1 MTISDSIS
9 LLLIN
14 ATRSNQM
21 QAQTFDV
28 LTGQRFVVNLRGL
41 RDQVDEV
48 RFTAIDGLARMPP
61 WLSFDSTTWD
71 LVGLPIRNGN
81 LSAAST
87 RIYIAGYRS
96 ASAPNKIAAEIN
108 GSMPSPRYPRVIRGP
123 PMVTMYLCINID
135 GNHPPT
141 PANATG
147 NVLRGILLR
156 DVIGRDAPSA
166 TVGVPYEFSVPTWM
180 IQDEDGDPLKYRA
193 VVDAQSRAND
203 STPGSWLA
211 FDSRNL
217 SFNGV
222 PVVEGITSF
231 FLIAI
236 DPQGSMARIR
246 INVTSLP
253 QSSSPVIFNATF
265 TTDSPL
271 TIPTNDAQPESSTSI
286 PPPATDPTQYS
297 ASTAPHTEST
307 QTKVNGGQT
316 DSGFP
321 ITSTSSAPAPY
332 VLPLAICLGV
342 FLSLILVGICVG
354 WLCFAKKRRKYPM
367 AKHEELTPPRMTA
380 LPPLP
385 ASLFAAGK
393 RATAMSGFAYSN
405 EVDGWNP
412 SKLGNGIL
420 GTSTR
425 QNQTIRWLDSVREET
440 ERAYGTGRNA
450 VELQRD
456 SIQIAPA
463 RDSRIVIDGLVD
475 VDLRN
480 SPPPRLAPPFF
491 LPNRASL
498 MTLRDNTPTISPTE
512 TDASSGSSVHFEAFQ
527 SMSEDEPFSD
537 TVSSRSSRISQLYDL
552 YLHEWVPSALQSK
565 NGSMFGYRDRPTY

>member
-1 MTISDSIS
+1 
-9 LLLIN
+9 
-14 ATRSNQM
+14 M

-28 LTGQRFVVNLRGL
+28 LSGQQFVVNLRGL

-48 RFTAIDGLARMPP
+48 RFTAIDGLARIPS
-61 WLSFDSTTWD
+61 WLSFDLTTWD

-96 ASAPNKIAAEIN
+96 TTASNTISNENRSQPR
-108 GSMPSPRYPRVIRGP
+108 PRYPRMFRGP

-166 TVGVPYEFSVPTWM
+166 TVGVPYEFSLPTWT

-193 VVDAQSRAND
+193 IFDSRGRSKD
-203 STPGSWLA
+203 SKLAPWLS

-217 SFNGV
+217 SFSGV

-231 FLIAI
+231 LLIAM
-236 DPQGSMARIR
+236 DPQGSMGRIQ
-246 INVTSLP
+246 INVTSVPEPPLP
-253 QSSSPVIFNATF
+253 VVFNATF
-265 TTDSPL
+265 TTDSSL
-271 TIPTNDAQPESSTSI
+271 TIPTNDAQPPASTSI
-286 PPPATDPTQYS
+286 QPPASDPTQYS
-297 ASTAPHTEST
+297 ASTAPHTETT
-307 QTKVNGGQT
+307 QTKVNGEQT
-316 DSGFP
+316 DSGKP
-321 ITSTSSAPAPY
+321 ISSTSTAPAPY

-342 FLSLILVGICVG
+342 FLSLILIGICVG

-367 AKHEELTPPRMTA
+367 TKHEELTPPRMSA

-393 RATAMSGFAYSN
+393 RATTMSGLGNSN
-405 EVDGWNP
+405 DVDGRHSN
-412 SKLGNGIL
+412 KLGNGIL
-420 GTSTR
+420 STSTR
-425 QNQTIRWLDSVREET
+425 QNQTIRWVDSVREET
-440 ERAYGTGRNA
+440 ERAYGRGRSA

-456 SIQIAPA
+456 SIHISPS
-463 RDSRIVIDGLVD
+463 RDSRIMVDGMVD

-498 MTLRDNTPTISPTE
+498 MTLRDKSPTISPTE
-512 TDASSGSSVHFEAFQ
+512 TDASSGSGVHFEAFQ
-527 SMSEDEPFSD
+527 SMSEDEPISD
-537 TVSSRSSRISQLYDL
+537 TVSSRSSRISQLIG
-552 YLHEWVPSALQSK
+552 HRSATGIDPLL
-565 NGSMFGYRDRPTY
+565 